1 MTRNPKLWAALS
13 YVLGLFSGLVVLAL
27 LGYVEHE
34 SRDRFVRFHATQ
46 SVLAFSVVA
55 LLYVLLPTLPAVGNV
70 GALVGIYTVAVAVLW
85 VTLMV
90 KALQG
95 EAWRLPYIG
104 DLAHAM
110 SSK

>member
-13 YVLGLFSGLVVLAL
+13 YVLGLISGVGVLAL

-34 SRDRFVRFHATQ
+34 SRDRYVRFHATQ
-46 SVLAFSVVA
+46 SVLAFSAIA
-55 LLYVLLPTLPAVGNV
+55 LVYVLLPTLPGVGNFGPIV
-70 GALVGIYTVAVAVLW
+70 VLYTAAVAVLW
-85 VTLMV
+85 IWLMV

-95 EAWRLPYIG
+95 EAWRLPYLG